1 VTCSR
6 GKRQSTSRKLKEK
19 AEKHTLAVLVS
30 DRLALSGGEGIVDHL
45 RHRGGQHE
53 RGRMREKQTDVAKVV
68 LTRLVV
74 GVRISEVSLRKLK
87 EKGEEAKERVE
98 DARVNLL
105 RESVD
110 FLTVRVEEGE
120 VENLLPATRVVEHL
134 DGVADV
140 RALVRFFRLAI
151 TPVAVRGREERTGTR
166 EGKGQF
172 LALDGSTGR
181 KARQRVKVD
190 DVLSDLEVARMLAF
204 LLERKLEKR
213 LTDGKL
219 TQDLLVLDT
228 MSDDKEE
235 AHLLNGVAE
244 VVDEFLLP
252 AGLGEL
258 AHVDKSEVN
267 VFELLLGRGRALI
280 SGQFGY
286 GGGHGRCCVVEGC
299 EREEEEEQEE
309 EGKEGKDG
317 RKKPPFLLVR
327 PQCAR
332 FAGVLAKRL
341 PSLRLGQHVVSESRN
356 GEDEQSGGRSKG
368 KQETAGKEAEKQ
380 GSGGNSTE
388 SKRVVVSSGRR
399 KGGARGSE
407 GEERQSR
414 SGLH

>member
-235 AHLLNGVAE
+235 ADLLDRIAE
-244 VVDEFLLP
+244 VVDEFLLA
-252 AGLGEL
+252 AGFVEL
-258 AHVDKSEVN
+258 AHVDESEVD
-267 VFELLLGRGRALI
+267 VIELLFGRGRTLV
-280 SGQFGY
+280 SGELGD
-286 GGGHGRCCVVEGC
+286 GGRHRSCCVVEGC
-299 EREEEEEQEE
+299 EREAEEAEKEESE
-309 EGKEGKDG
+309 EGGKDG
-317 RKKPPFLLVR
+317 RKKPSFLLVR

-332 FAGVLAKRL
+332 FEVVLAKRL
-341 PSLRLGQHVVSESRN
+341 P
-356 GEDEQSGGRSKG
+356 
-368 KQETAGKEAEKQ
+368 
-380 GSGGNSTE
+380 
-388 SKRVVVSSGRR
+388 
-399 KGGARGSE
+399 
-407 GEERQSR
+407 
-414 SGLH
+414 